1 MLAALAFLH
10 VILHTMAEGFTHGG
24 VMDISSIAS
33 SLASGNAAGQVN
45 ASLVHSVNNLEGRQV
60 QILLSSLGIGQNV
73 NTLA

>member
-1 MLAALAFLH
+1 
-10 VILHTMAEGFTHGG
+10 
-24 VMDISSIAS
+24 MDISSIAT

-45 ASLVHSVNNLEGRQV
+45 ADLVRSVNNLEARQA

>member
-1 MLAALAFLH
+1 
-10 VILHTMAEGFTHGG
+10 
-24 VMDISSIAS
+24 MDISSIAS

-45 ASLVHSVNNLEGRQV
+45 ASLVHSVNNLEARQV